1 MGRTPPYRSSDRSI
15 PLLRSPSDRRKVI
28 YYEYGTEYNDAT
40 GKMSLFVDIIN
51 GNPDLVDHVGFRF
64 YPSLE
69 THNVR
74 KRTKVKL
81 SDGNFVWR
89 FTLKQ
94 HNVTHWSKKV
104 TVLVYGR
111 GGARRVRQLT
121 AKPTQDFRERS
132 LKFLETRAL
141 NRDYVVVP
149 DFRFGVEFETSLSG
163 DTTSQDVVN
172 EIRAIGVEV
181 NDLTRG
187 YRRGSENYQAWQ
199 LVPDESTVCSR
210 SDPDC
215 NRFELVSRIL
225 IGEGGLAECQEVL
238 AALKRV
244 GKVTCNKSM
253 GFHVHVDVTGLSLE
267 RLKNICLNFVKH
279 ELVIDSF
286 MPQSRLGSPFCQSNR
301 DAILCVGNGP
311 IHNEIVSCDN
321 KKDLYAIINPGSR
334 YYKLNLQNLN
344 PTQNS
349 RKQSK
354 PTIEFRQHSCTTDFV
369 KVEAW
374 VRFCTSLVQ
383 NSVERPQKLKDY
395 EDPFDSLFDTVIQ
408 DLKLKEFYRQRREEL
423 RHSNHHSHNH
433 NHNHNDENSHSPC
446 CGPCLKGGGSCE
458 G

>member
-1 MGRTPPYRSSDRSI
+1 LY
-15 PLLRSPSDRRKVI
+15 
-28 YYEYGTEYNDAT
+28 
-40 GKMSLFVDIIN
+40 VDIVN
-51 GNPDLVDHVGFRF
+51 GNPDLVHHVGFRF

-69 THNVR
+69 THNVPTR
-74 KRTKVKL
+74 KTVKL
-81 SDGNFVWR
+81 SDGTVVRR

-94 HNVTHWSKKV
+94 SGVTHWSRNI
-104 TVLVYGR
+104 TVLLHGR
-111 GGARRVRQLT
+111 GGSTKVRKLT
-121 AKPTQDFRERS
+121 ATPKRDFRERS
-132 LKFLETRAL
+132 LKFLETRPL
-141 NRDYVVVP
+141 KKDYVVVP
-149 DFRFGVEFETSLSG
+149 DFRFGVEIETSLSG
-163 DTTSQDVVN
+163 DTTPQDVVN
-172 EIRAIGVEV
+172 EIRNIGVEV
-181 NDLTRG
+181 NDLTGG
-187 YRRGSENYQAWQ
+187 YRRGSENYEAWQ

-210 SDPDC
+210 SDPNC

-253 GFHVHVDVTGLSLE
+253 GLHVHVDVTGLSFE

-286 MPQSRLGSPFCQSNR
+286 MPKSRLGSHYCRSNR
-301 DAILCVGNGP
+301 DAIPCVGNGP
-311 IHNEIVSCDN
+311 IQNEILSCDN
-321 KKDLYAIINPGSR
+321 KIKLCNIINPGVPKNAR
-334 YYKLNLQNLN
+334 YYKLNLQNLH
-344 PTQNS
+344 PTRKS

-408 DLKLKEFYRQRREEL
+408 DPKLKEFYRQRRKDL
-423 RHSNHHSHNH
+423 SHSNT
-433 NHNHNDENSHSPC
+433 HNHNDENSHSAC
-446 CGPCLKGGGSCE
+446 CGPCRKGGGSCE